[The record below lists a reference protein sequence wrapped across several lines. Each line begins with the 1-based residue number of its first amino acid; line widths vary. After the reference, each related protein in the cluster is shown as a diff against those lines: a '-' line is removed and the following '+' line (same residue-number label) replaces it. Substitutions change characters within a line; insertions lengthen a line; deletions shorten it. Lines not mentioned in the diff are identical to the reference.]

1 MRNFNKNIAM
11 LLVMAFFFIVKGDV
25 FMWEISPM
33 ARVVGDHD
41 VNSAYVFATSGGF
54 NNVEGESLVVPD
66 EEPLPDVLEGV
77 VPEPSA
83 GLLVTVGIGFVMLRR
98 RRSV

>member
-25 FMWEISPM
+25 FTWEISPM
-33 ARVVGDHD
+33 VRVVGGYDA
-41 VNSAYVFATSGGF
+41 NNAYVFATSGGF
-54 NNVEGESLVVPD
+54 NNVEGEPLVVPN

-77 VPEPSA
+77 VPEPST
-83 GLLVTVGIGFVMLRR
+83 GLLVIAGIGVVMLRR
-98 RRSV
+98 RRLA